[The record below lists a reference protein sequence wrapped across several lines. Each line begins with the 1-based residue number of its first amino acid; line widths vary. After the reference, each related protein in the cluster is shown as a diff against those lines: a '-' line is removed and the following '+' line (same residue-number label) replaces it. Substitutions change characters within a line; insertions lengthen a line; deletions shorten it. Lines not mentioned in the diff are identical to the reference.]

1 MCNLHSLQPTKPI
14 RRALGSL
21 FIKNGQHAF
30 TFQIELLT
38 LRNISRINH
47 QRGLDDGKNVLHKM
61 AEIAVAA
68 LSRPSLKMNI
78 GDMNKN
84 KWLLHLRSEKCEKE
98 SGIIAGNR

>member
-1 MCNLHSLQPTKPI
+1 MRDLPNFQPTKPI
-14 RRALGSL
+14 HRALGSL
-21 FIKNGQHAF
+21 LIKNDQHTF

-61 AEIAVAA
+61 AEIAVTA

-84 KWLLHLRSEKCEKE
+84 KWLLHLRSEKCDKK
-98 SGIIAGNR
+98 SGINAGNR